1 MCNGEGRADARL
13 YEASCVTSAT
23 LRNLSVPQ
31 CPDLENRGHTGIYLR
46 VVASRT
52 TLQLENSLE
61 QCPAQSSCYAR
72 VC

>member
-1 MCNGEGRADARL
+1 MCSGEGRADARL
-13 YEASCVTSAT
+13 YEASCVTSAK
-23 LRNLSVPQ
+23 LCNLSVPQ
-31 CPDLENRGHTGIYLR
+31 CPDLENRSHSIYLR

-61 QCPAQSSCYAR
+61 QCPTQSSCYAR